1 MAFCSSPSAPY
12 GGAPSKPSTPYCV
25 NEYANTHTCDEW
37 EINNYISDMESYRRD
52 VENYVDELKNY
63 LANARRYVEC
73 EINDL
78 N

>member
-1 MAFCSSPSAPY
+1 
-12 GGAPSKPSTPYCV
+12 
-25 NEYANTHTCDEW
+25 
-37 EINNYISDMESYRRD
+37 MESYRRD